1 MEESLNSDTYVSVI
15 DGTKIKK
22 GYTSPYMV
30 TNPEKQEAVL
40 DNPLVFISDQ
50 EIKSLE
56 DITSV
61 LEVAI
66 KNKRSILII
75 ADVETAVMNA
85 LNVNKAKGVIKV
97 NVIAPEGIGIKR
109 FELLEDLCA
118 LTGAVLA
125 SDETGN
131 DLSAVDASYLG
142 EAIKSISTTTDTVL
156 IVDRPKHK
164 VDIDERLKNIH
175 LSIANAENRMNLWHY
190 KDRLSRLSGGVAV
203 VHVGANSELEM
214 KEKKDRVDD
223 AIHAVKSALEEGILP
238 GGGIA
243 LRNLLINNFPR
254 TSNKSYISGWYSV
267 LNSLY
272 YPFAQIIDNAGVNA
286 LDIVS
291 GLNKSDYSFGYN
303 VLTEEFG
310 DMYKMGVIDSTKVIR
325 NAIENAVSVS
335 ATLLTTEATVTNKR
349 A

>member
-1 MEESLNSDTYVSVI
+1 
-15 DGTKIKK
+15 
-22 GYTSPYMV
+22 
-30 TNPEKQEAVL
+30 
-40 DNPLVFISDQ
+40 
-50 EIKSLE
+50 
-56 DITSV
+56 
-61 LEVAI
+61 
-66 KNKRSILII
+66 
-75 ADVETAVMNA
+75 
-85 LNVNKAKGVIKV
+85 
-97 NVIAPEGIGIKR
+97 
-109 FELLEDLCA
+109 
-118 LTGAVLA
+118 
-125 SDETGN
+125 
-131 DLSAVDASYLG
+131 
-142 EAIKSISTTTDTVL
+142 
-156 IVDRPKHK
+156 
-164 VDIDERLKNIH
+164 
-175 LSIANAENRMNLWHY
+175 MNLWHY

-243 LRNLLINNFPR
+243 LRNLMLNNFPR
-254 TSNKSYISGWYSV
+254 VNNKSYIAGWYSV

-291 GLNKSDYSFGYN
+291 GLNTHDYSFGYN

>member
-1 MEESLNSDTYVSVI
+1 
-15 DGTKIKK
+15 
-22 GYTSPYMV
+22 
-30 TNPEKQEAVL
+30 
-40 DNPLVFISDQ
+40 
-50 EIKSLE
+50 
-56 DITSV
+56 

-75 ADVETAVMNA
+75 ADVDTAVMNA

-118 LTGAVLA
+118 LTGSVLA

-142 EAIKSISTTTDTVL
+142 EAIKSISTSLDTVL

-164 VDIDERLKNIH
+164 VDIDARLKSINE
-175 LSIANAENRMNLWHY
+175 SIANAENRMNLWHY

-243 LRNLLINNFPR
+243 LRNLLISQFPKN
-254 TSNKSYISGWYSV
+254 SNQSFYDGWYSV
-267 LNSLY
+267 LKSLD
-272 YPFAQIIDNAGVNA
+272 YPFAQILDNSGVDSA
-286 LDIVS
+286 KVASKL
-291 GLNKSDYSFGYN
+291 LKTDYSFGYN

-310 DMYKMGVIDSTKVIR
+310 DMYKMGVIDSTKVVR